1 MEAWDF
7 HDVKAEKASAMRRYN
22 RLRSVAKLF
31 RFAELGAGVVFV
43 SWTFSRLPIALTLSR
58 DYFRLLFGV
67 VSSPLFVF
75 FLCHVIIASLV
86 LKSRHVASAHNKDGA
101 VEAKLCEEVIENGGG
116 GGGSGS
122 SSKFQFGD
130 DVISGVREEEEVVYQ
145 DKQIISEVNS
155 ADPQADTDS
164 ASDSESE
171 FPKIIRRTR
180 SEKFEREPKTAK
192 LRRSETE
199 IGRKIMSAGEDCP
212 PENMETEDNLSNE
225 EFQRTIEA
233 FIEKQLKFRHQE
245 SLAIVLPNK
254 S

>member
-22 RLRSVAKLF
+22 RIRSVAKLF

-75 FLCHVIIASLV
+75 FLCHTA
-86 LKSRHVASAHNKDGA
+86 A
-101 VEAKLCEEVIENGGG
+101 VEAKLCEELIENCGG

-122 SSKFQFGD
+122 SSKSQFGD

-145 DKQIISEVNS
+145 DKQIVSEVNS
-155 ADPQADTDS
+155 ADPKADTDS

-180 SEKFEREPKTAK
+180 SEKFEREPKTEK

-199 IGRKIMSAGEDCP
+199 IGRKIISAGEDYP
-212 PENMETEDNLSNE
+212 PENMEAEDNLSNE

>member
-1 MEAWDF
+1 MKAWDF
-7 HDVKAEKASAMRRYN
+7 EDVKAEKASAMRRYN

-43 SWTFSRLPIALTLSR
+43 SWTFSRLPCALTLSR
-58 DYFRLLFGV
+58 DYFRLLSGV

-86 LKSRHVASAHNKDGA
+86 FKSRHVAPAHNHDDA
-101 VEAKLCEEVIENGGG
+101 IEAKLYEELIENG

-122 SSKFQFGD
+122 SSKSQFGD
-130 DVISGVREEEEVVYQ
+130 DVISGVKEEEEVVYQ
-145 DKQIISEVNS
+145 DKQIVSEVNS
-155 ADPQADTDS
+155 ADPKADTDS
-164 ASDSESE
+164 TSDSESE

-199 IGRKIMSAGEDCP
+199 IGRNIMRAGEDYP
-212 PENMETEDNLSNE
+212 PENMEEEDNLSNE

-245 SLAIVLPNK
+245 SLAIVLPKK

>member
-22 RLRSVAKLF
+22 RIRSVAKLF

-86 LKSRHVASAHNKDGA
+86 LKSRRVASAHNKDGA
-101 VEAKLCEEVIENGGG
+101 VEAKLCEELIENRGG

-122 SSKFQFGD
+122 SSKSQFGD

-145 DKQIISEVNS
+145 DKQIVSEVYS
-155 ADPQADTDS
+155 ADPKADT
-164 ASDSESE
+164 DSESE

-180 SEKFEREPKTAK
+180 SEKFEREPKTEK

-199 IGRKIMSAGEDCP
+199 IGRKIISAGEDYP
-212 PENMETEDNLSNE
+212 PENMEAEDNLSNE